1 MTARP
6 GARAGVRA
14 RRVSRLVAV
23 VTLAALAAACGGSKA
38 GTAARPSGTTA
49 LARGAGALAGY
60 TPFFLKGGLV
70 SPGHRRATPPTDAL
84 ATAVD
89 SLIAGPD
96 AVDTAAGLAN
106 AVAKTVAI
114 VSLTQSGDVVTIGFN
129 RKFESANTRPQ
140 VGQVVY
146 TLTQFPGVDK
156 VQFLIDGQPNGAT
169 GVPPWSRADLEDMTP
184 SILPLSPAP
193 ADGLASTFRC
203 QGLTQLRGDI
213 ACAVLDAAGHPVD
226 STSVELPTTTST
238 TTTMLGVAPGSS
250 PPGSIEFDREVTV
263 SPAIHGPATI
273 VVGPRQAGSGAPL
286 ATIAVTFP

>member
-1 MTARP
+1 VTAR
-6 GARAGVRA
+6 ARVTAGVRA
-14 RRVSRLVAV
+14 RGVIRVVAML
-23 VTLAALAAACGGSKA
+23 TLAALAAACSGSKA
-38 GTAARPSGTTA
+38 GTAAHPTGTT
-49 LARGAGALAGY
+49 LAPTAGPLAGY
-60 TPFFLKGGLV
+60 TPFFLKDGLV
-70 SPGHRRATPPTDAL
+70 SPGHRRPTPPTDAL
-84 ATAVD
+84 ATAVNT
-89 SLIAGPD
+89 LIAGPD

-106 AVAKTVAI
+106 AVAKTVGI

-193 ADGLASTFRC
+193 ADRLGHTFRC
-203 QGLTQLRGDI
+203 QGLTQLSGEI
-213 ACAVLDAAGHPVD
+213 ACAVLDASGRPVA
-226 STSVELPTTTST
+226 STSVDLPTTTST
-238 TTTMLGVAPGSS
+238 TTTMIGVAPGST
-250 PPGSIEFDREVTV
+250 PPGSVEFDREVTV

-273 VVGPRQAGSGAPL
+273 VVGPRRAGAGAPL
-286 ATIAVTFP
+286 AIVAVVFA